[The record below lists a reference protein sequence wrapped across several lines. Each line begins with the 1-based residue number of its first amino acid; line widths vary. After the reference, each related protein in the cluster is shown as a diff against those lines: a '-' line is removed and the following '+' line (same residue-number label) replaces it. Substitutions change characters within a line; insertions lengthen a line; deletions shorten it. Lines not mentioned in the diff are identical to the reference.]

1 MLIKTLI
8 VSGPINSGKTTR
20 LTEWCKNRKD
30 VYGILTP
37 KINGKRVFVDVAT
50 GAQFEMEAQENE
62 ENVLSIGKYIFSVA
76 GFDQAKEILK
86 HASDKKNAFLIIDE
100 VGPLELKGEG
110 FSVELKA
117 LLDSKDDSLQVIIVV
132 RESLVE
138 EVVVY
143 YGIANNYEMFTFSGE

>member
-1 MLIKTLI
+1 MPKNTLI
-8 VSGPINSGKTTR
+8 VTGPINSGKTTR
-20 LTEWCKNRKD
+20 LMDWCKNRKD

-50 GAQFEMEAQENE
+50 GDQFEMEAQENE

-76 GFDQAKEILK
+76 GFDRAKNILRN
-86 HASDKKNAFLIIDE
+86 ATNRKNGWLIIDE

-110 FSVELKA
+110 FGEELKE
-117 LLDSKDDSLQVIIVV
+117 LLNSIDDSFKVIIVV

-138 EVVVY
+138 QVVTY
-143 YGIANNYEMFTFSGE
+143 FEIAETYEMFSFMSE